1 MILSEGKRPVLGSR
15 RVIQENEGAE
25 EVVVFA
31 RSATGML
38 LVVSLCSITVS
49 GQDAANETVVD
60 IGIDHDVMPRE
71 LSGFEGEIRG
81 LWRDGR
87 VFIGGQPD
95 EVALARF
102 AKIGVTVVVNLRT
115 TAEMDDR
122 ERVPFDEAAVVD
134 SLGMEY
140 VHIPLGGDDHPYTP
154 EAVSRFADVLE
165 HSDGLVL
172 LHCTV
177 AWRAS
182 YMWSAYL
189 VREQGFSLDEAMARG
204 ESIAIGD
211 LPIEGLLGRSLV
223 LVFAD

>member
-1 MILSEGKRPVLGSR
+1 MLPEGKHPAPGCRIVR
-15 RVIQENEGAE
+15 QENEGAE
-25 EVVVFA
+25 EVVVFP
-31 RSATGML
+31 RSAAAML
-38 LVVSLCSITVS
+38 LVFFLCSFAIS
-49 GQDAANETVVD
+49 AQEAAPEIVVD
-60 IGIDHDVMPRE
+60 IGIDPDVMPRE

-95 EVALARF
+95 EAALSRF
-102 AKIGVTVVVNLRT
+102 AKTGVTVVVNLRT

-134 SLGMEY
+134 ALGMEY
-140 VHIPLGGDDHPYTP
+140 VHIPLGGDEHPYTP
-154 EAVSRFADVLE
+154 EAVRRFADVLE
-165 HSDGLVL
+165 KHDGLVL

-189 VREQGFSLDEAMARG
+189 VTEQGLSLDRAMARG

-211 LPIEGLLGRSLV
+211 LPIEGLLGRPVV
-223 LVFAD
+223 LVYAN